1 MRFING
7 ECHIDLDDVV
17 ALTIEYGDGTIRR
30 IDRYLPDGSKM
41 KEWKLVMEDE

>member
-17 ALTIEYGDGTIRR
+17 SLTIEYGDGTIRR
-30 IDRYLPDGSKM
+30 IDRSKTQ
-41 KEWKLVMEDE
+41 EWKLIMESE

>member
-1 MRFING
+1 MRFVNG

-30 IDRYLPDGSKM
+30 IECKDKRSFSNS
-41 KEWKLVMEDE
+41 WKLSMESE